1 MARVRPRGQ
10 LKSDKASRFNAKNI
24 SPYFD
29 DLVSNRSLERVLSS
43 GMGGKNVGIFS
54 NQPQSGVWKPPDVW
68 RKPS

>member
-29 DLVSNRSLERVLSS
+29 WK
-43 GMGGKNVGIFS
+43 GGQAETRGVKWLLMCFCGSVMVGDA
-54 NQPQSGVWKPPDVW
+54 PPL
-68 RKPS
+68 K